1 MDATHL
7 TFDASTFSGV
17 VDKGT
22 VDAMLT
28 AGIKKAQ
35 PICAEAMRVLEPG
48 GKFVVVSS
56 SGEKVYQD
64 NLLSM
69 CGPGSACGSP
79 LPAAVSDLGLPS
91 AFIYVVCK
99 PLASR
104 AEAVVAAA
112 AAPADA
118 GQTPSPPRVP
128 PWPRGEGVG
137 TAFELGQRGAHPGK
151 VSGGDSGDRSISKDG
166 VVARSVDGS
175 PVSPFANGGPR
186 PGSPLPVEE
195 PPAPVP
201 LGTDLAARDGCAGPA
216 ARPEAARHPSNG
228 GGPDDARGGDVGRRR
243 EGPLQ
248 ARSPSAAAAA
258 VSPESSADSL
268 ERLRMEWV
276 KAIKDLGTKQE
287 QAHDFLKKFKLSSKD
302 AAVPPPPPAPLEPI
316 PSAPPAL
323 PVPPAQVPSRWGD
336 GGGPLSSLPWGSREK
351 FDEDIEF
358 ANYDLIFG
366 SEIRTSEVAVEI
378 AATRLKI
385 RLRRRA
391 DTGEEVVLDRELHN
405 RADPSESAWSIQDKT
420 VLSVR

>member
-1 MDATHL
+1 MDAAHL

-17 VDKGT
+17 IDKGML
-22 VDAMLT
+22 DALLT

-56 SGEKVYQD
+56 CGEKVYQD
-64 NLLSM
+64 RLLSM

-79 LPAAVSDLGLPS
+79 LPAPVSDLGLPS
-91 AFIYVVCK
+91 VFIYVVCK
-99 PLASR
+99 PPAPR
-104 AEAVVAAA
+104 TEAVVAAA
-112 AAPADA
+112 AAAPANA
-118 GQTPSPPRVP
+118 GQTPSPPRLP

-137 TAFELGQRGAHPGK
+137 TVFELGQRGAHPGK
-151 VSGGDSGDRSISKDG
+151 VGGGDSGDRSISKDG

-195 PPAPVP
+195 PPAPGP
-201 LGTDLAARDGCAGPA
+201 LGTDLAARDGCAVPA
-216 ARPEAARHPSNG
+216 SRPEAARHPSDG

-248 ARSPSAAAAA
+248 ARSPSAAAATA
-258 VSPESSADSL
+258 VSLESPADPT
-268 ERLRMEWV
+268 EYLRAEGI
-276 KAIKDLGTKQE
+276 KAFKDLHTTQE
-287 QAHDFLKKFKLSSKD
+287 ELNAFLKGLKPSSKD
-302 AAVPPPPPAPLEPI
+302 AAVPPPPPAPPEPI
-316 PSAPPAL
+316 PP
-323 PVPPAQVPSRWGD
+323 PPAQVPSRSGD

-351 FDEDIEF
+351 FDEDFEF

-385 RLRRRA
+385 RLNRRA
-391 DTGEEVVLDRELHN
+391 DTGEEVVLDRELHG
-405 RADPSESAWSIQDKT
+405 RADPSESTWSIQDKT